1 MAVKDFTSL
10 LGKKSSGTN
19 FADLATAYFSG
30 NRKQSNRNRNL
41 LLAGLIF
48 NAKESKMQSQ
58 VMSQLEDLEDEKTY
72 KLANS
77 KANYNKQLKLQNQYD
92 EIQNKGIPE
101 YYDADA
107 EIEFNKWVENNGLN
121 SSYYDGSNISGTKQ
135 KRAFK
140 QNFANA
146 QYEEFKKIY
155 GEDTPRLGSEEE
167 YTKEALEYIKAKRRE
182 ITSPQNISL
191 VHRGLNKLSGG
202 RIGGDYQD
210 KLLEKTKTE
219 QAEYDKQ
226 VKDAEIFNNPI
237 ARLNIVGMD
246 KEAKAELTS
255 PIDQKNIIIERGQI
269 NSVLESQYGVS
280 SESAYG
286 KALKQQFQSL
296 PQNERTVNAFE
307 TEVASSITN
316 RFIKEHEFTVQEIT
330 NKYAKLKDTDQYKTM
345 DEKEFTALRDKEIR
359 TAIGVPNAEEDIK
372 DAARFYAGLAADME
386 ANAEWNRVDPITGK
400 LAPGPDAPAKK
411 AAYLKQKE
419 DEFFENKI
427 AGEFGI
433 KTKAQIK
440 QQLYPTIAIDTA
452 TLVASGHDATTLAVA
467 STRIDQT
474 LLAKY
479 KTSTVPEDQA
489 LYRYITNGVEQ
500 GGLGGDTIAN
510 TSWDDETNQYQ
521 AIIKDLKQQS
531 YVKNLVRNAQY
542 NIDLL
547 MSDPDE
553 IAGFANP

>member
-10 LGKKSSGTN
+10 LGKKSAGTN
-19 FADLATAYFSG
+19 FGDLAAAYFSG
-30 NRKQSNRNRNL
+30 NRKKSNRNRNL
-41 LLAGLIF
+41 LLASFLF

-72 KLANS
+72 KLANA
-77 KANYNKQLKLQNQYD
+77 KANYDKQLKLQNQYD
-92 EIQNKGIPE
+92 EIQNKTVSQ

-107 EIEFNKWVENNGLN
+107 NTAFDKWVEDNGLN

-140 QNFANA
+140 ENFAKA
-146 QYEEFKKIY
+146 QYEEFKKVY
-155 GEDTPRLGSEEE
+155 GEDTPRLGSKEE
-167 YTKEALEYIKAKRRE
+167 YTKEALDYIKAKRRE

-191 VHRGLNKLSGG
+191 VHRGLNKISGG

-219 QAEYDKQ
+219 QAEYAQQ

-246 KEAKAELTS
+246 ANDRKELVS
-255 PIDQKNIIIERGQI
+255 PIQQKNIIIERGQI
-269 NSVLESQYGVS
+269 DTVLESQYGVS
-280 SESAYG
+280 PESAYG
-286 KALKQQFQSL
+286 KALKQQFQEL
-296 PQNERTVNAFE
+296 PRNERTVNAFE
-307 TEVASSITN
+307 TEVSSSITN
-316 RFIKEHEFTVQEIT
+316 KFIKEHEFTVRDIT
-330 NKYAKLKDTDQYKTM
+330 NKYAQLRDTDQYKTM
-345 DEKEFTALRDKEIR
+345 DETEFNALRDKEIR
-359 TAIGVPNAEEDIK
+359 TAIGVPNTEEDIK

-386 ANAEWNRVDPITGK
+386 ANADWNRDDPGK
-400 LAPGPDAPAKK
+400 DALDKK

-419 DEFFENKI
+419 AEFFENKI

-479 KTSTVPEDQA
+479 KTSTKPEDQA
-489 LYRYITNGVEQ
+489 LYRYITTGVEQ

-510 TSWDDETNQYQ
+510 IYGCF
-521 AIIKDLKQQS
+521 QS
-531 YVKNLVRNAQY
+531 ISLVPRK
-542 NIDLL
+542 
-547 MSDPDE
+547 P
-553 IAGFANP
+553 

>member
-1 MAVKDFTSL
+1 MATKDFTSL
-10 LGKKSSGTN
+10 LGQKSAGTN

-30 NRKQSNRNRNL
+30 NNKKSNRSRNL
-41 LLAGLIF
+41 LLASLLF

-58 VMSQLEDLEDEKTY
+58 VMQNLQDLEDEKTY
-72 KLANS
+72 KLANA
-77 KANYNKQLKLQNQYD
+77 KNNYNTQLKLQNQYD
-92 EIQNKGIPE
+92 EIQNKGIAT
-101 YYDADA
+101 YYDTDA
-107 EIEFNKWVENNGLN
+107 EAAFDKWVETNGLN

-135 KRAFK
+135 KREFK
-140 QNFANA
+140 EKFANA
-146 QYEEFKKIY
+146 QYENFKKIY

-210 KLLEKTKTE
+210 KLLERTKKEEADYNRQIEKAT
-219 QAEYDKQ
+219 
-226 VKDAEIFNNPI
+226 IFNNPI

-246 KEAKAELTS
+246 EKAQAELTS
-255 PIDQKNIIIERGQI
+255 PIQQKNIIIERGQI
-269 NSVLESQYGVS
+269 DDVLDSQYGIS
-280 SESAYG
+280 PESAYG

-296 PQNERTVNAFE
+296 PTNERTVNAFE

-316 RFIKEHEFTVQEIT
+316 RFIKEHEYTVQEIT
-330 NKYAKLKDTDQYKTM
+330 KKYTQLKNTDQYKTM
-345 DEKEFTALRDKEIR
+345 DETEFNALRDKEIR
-359 TAIGVPNAEEDIK
+359 DTIGVPNVEEDIK

-386 ANAEWNRVDPITGK
+386 ANADWNRDD
-400 LAPGPDAPAKK
+400 PGPDAAKK
-411 AAYLKQKE
+411 KKAYLKQKE

-452 TLVASGHDATTLAVA
+452 TLVASGHQATTRAVA

-489 LYRYITNGVEQ
+489 LYRYITTGVEQ
-500 GGLGGDTIAN
+500 GGLGGDTIKN
-510 TSWDDETNQYQ
+510 SSWDDETNQYRS
-521 AIIKDLKQQS
+521 IIQDLKQQS

-547 MSDPDE
+547 MSDTDE
-553 IAGFANP
+553 IAGFSNP

>member
-10 LGKKSSGTN
+10 LGKKSAGTN
-19 FADLATAYFSG
+19 FGDLAAAYFSG
-30 NRKQSNRNRNL
+30 NRKKSNRNRNL
-41 LLAGLIF
+41 LLASFLF

-72 KLANS
+72 KLANA
-77 KANYNKQLKLQNQYD
+77 KANYDKQLKLQNQYD
-92 EIQNKGIPE
+92 EIQNKTVSQ

-107 EIEFNKWVENNGLN
+107 NTAFDKWVEDNGLN

-140 QNFANA
+140 ENFAKA
-146 QYEEFKKIY
+146 QYEEFKKVY
-155 GEDTPRLGSEEE
+155 GEDTPRLGSKEE
-167 YTKEALEYIKAKRRE
+167 YTKEALDYIKAKRRE

-191 VHRGLNKLSGG
+191 VHRGLNKISGG

-219 QAEYDKQ
+219 QAEYAQQ

-246 KEAKAELTS
+246 ANDRKELVS
-255 PIDQKNIIIERGQI
+255 PIQQKNIIIERGQI
-269 NSVLESQYGVS
+269 DTVLESQYGVS
-280 SESAYG
+280 PESAYG
-286 KALKQQFQSL
+286 KALKQQFQEL
-296 PQNERTVNAFE
+296 PRNERTVNAFE
-307 TEVASSITN
+307 TEVSSSITN
-316 RFIKEHEFTVQEIT
+316 KFIKEHEFTVRDIT
-330 NKYAKLKDTDQYKTM
+330 NKYAQLRDTDQYKTM
-345 DEKEFTALRDKEIR
+345 DEQEFTALRDKEIR
-359 TAIGVPNAEEDIK
+359 TAIGIPNAEEDIK

-400 LAPGPDAPAKK
+400 LAPGLDAPAKK

-419 DEFFENKI
+419 AEFFENKI

-467 STRIDQT
+467 NTRIDQT

-479 KTSTVPEDQA
+479 KNSTIPEDQA
-489 LYRYITNGVEQ
+489 LYRYITKD
-500 GGLGGDTIAN
+500 LGADTIGN

-553 IAGFANP
+553 IAGFAN

>member
-10 LGKKSSGTN
+10 LGKKSAGTN
-19 FADLATAYFSG
+19 FGDLAAAYFSG
-30 NRKQSNRNRNL
+30 NNKKSNRSRNL
-41 LLAGLIF
+41 LLASFLF
-48 NAKESKMQSQ
+48 NAKESQMQSQ
-58 VMSQLEDLEDEKTY
+58 VMNQLEDLEDEKTY
-72 KLANS
+72 KLANA

-92 EIQNKGIPE
+92 EIQNKGISE
-101 YYDADA
+101 YYGADA
-107 EIEFNKWVENNGLN
+107 EIEFNKWVEDNGLN

-135 KRAFK
+135 KREFK
-140 QNFANA
+140 EKFANA
-146 QYEEFKKIY
+146 QYEEFKKVY

-202 RIGGDYQD
+202 RIGGGYQE
-210 KLLEKTKTE
+210 KLLEKTKKE
-219 QAEYDKQ
+219 QGEYDQQ
-226 VKDAEIFNNPI
+226 VLDAEIFNNPI
-237 ARLNIVGMD
+237 ARLNVVGMD
-246 KEAKAELTS
+246 AKAKAELTS
-255 PIDQKNIIIERGQI
+255 PIQQKNIIIERGQI
-269 NSVLESQYGVS
+269 DDVLESQYGVS
-280 SESAYG
+280 PESAYG

-296 PQNERTVNAFE
+296 PRKERTVNAFE

-316 RFIKEHEFTVQEIT
+316 RFIKEHEFTVKEIT
-330 NKYAKLKDTDQYKTM
+330 NKYAQLRDTDQYKTM
-345 DEKEFTALRDKEIR
+345 DETEFNALRDKEIR
-359 TAIGVPNAEEDIK
+359 ETIGVPNVAQDIK
-372 DAARFYAGLAADME
+372 DGARFYAGLAADLE
-386 ANAEWNRVDPITGK
+386 ANADWNRSD
-400 LAPGPDAPAKK
+400 AGPDALKKK

-419 DEFFENKI
+419 QEFFENKI
-427 AGEFGI
+427 AGEFGL

>member
-10 LGKKSSGTN
+10 LGKKSAGTN
-19 FADLATAYFSG
+19 FGDLAAAYFSG
-30 NRKQSNRNRNL
+30 NNKKSNRSRNL
-41 LLAGLIF
+41 LLASFLF
-48 NAKESKMQSQ
+48 NAKESQMQSQ
-58 VMSQLEDLEDEKTY
+58 VMNQLEDLEDEKTY
-72 KLANS
+72 KLANA

-92 EIQNKGIPE
+92 EIQNKGISE

-135 KRAFK
+135 KREFK
-140 QNFANA
+140 DKFANA
-146 QYEEFKKIY
+146 QHEEFKKVY

-202 RIGGDYQD
+202 RIGGGYQE
-210 KLLEKTKTE
+210 KLLEKTKKE
-219 QAEYDKQ
+219 QGEYDQQ
-226 VKDAEIFNNPI
+226 VLDAEIFNNPI
-237 ARLNIVGMD
+237 ARLNVVGMD
-246 KEAKAELTS
+246 AKAKAELTS
-255 PIDQKNIIIERGQI
+255 PIQQKNIIIERGQI
-269 NSVLESQYGVS
+269 DDVLESQYGVS
-280 SESAYG
+280 PDSAYG

-296 PQNERTVNAFE
+296 PRNERTVNAFE

-316 RFIKEHEFTVQEIT
+316 RFIKEHEFTVKEIT
-330 NKYAKLKDTDQYKTM
+330 NKYAQLRDTDQYKTM
-345 DEKEFTALRDKEIR
+345 DETEFNALRDKEIR
-359 TAIGVPNAEEDIK
+359 ETIGVPNVAQDIK
-372 DAARFYAGLAADME
+372 DGARFYAGLAADLE
-386 ANAEWNRVDPITGK
+386 ANADWNRS
-400 LAPGPDAPAKK
+400 DAGLDALKKK

-419 DEFFENKI
+419 QEFFENKI
-427 AGEFGI
+427 AGEFGL

-452 TLVASGHDATTLAVA
+452 TLVASGHDATTVAIA

-479 KTSTVPEDQA
+479 KTSTKPEDQA
-489 LYRYITNGVEQ
+489 LYRYITTSVEQ

>member
-10 LGKKSSGTN
+10 LGKKSAGTN

-41 LLAGLIF
+41 LLAGFLF

-72 KLANS
+72 KLANA
-77 KANYNKQLKLQNQYD
+77 KANYAKQLKLQNQYD
-92 EIQNKGIPE
+92 EIQNKGISE

-135 KRAFK
+135 KREFK
-140 QNFANA
+140 NKFANA
-146 QYEEFKKIY
+146 QYEEFKKVY
-155 GEDTPRLGSEEE
+155 GGDTPRLGSEEE

-202 RIGGDYQD
+202 RIGGGYQD
-210 KLLEKTKTE
+210 KLLEKTKKE
-219 QAEYDKQ
+219 QSEYDQQ
-226 VKDAEIFNNPI
+226 VLDAEIFNNPI
-237 ARLNIVGMD
+237 ARLNVVGMD
-246 KEAKAELTS
+246 AKAKAELTS
-255 PIDQKNIIIERGQI
+255 PIQQKNIIIERGQI
-269 NSVLESQYGVS
+269 DDVLESQYGVS
-280 SESAYG
+280 PESAYG

-316 RFIKEHEFTVQEIT
+316 RFIKEHEFTVKEIT
-330 NKYAKLKDTDQYKTM
+330 NKYAQLRDTDQYKTM
-345 DEKEFTALRDKEIR
+345 DETEFNALRDKEIR

-386 ANAEWNRVDPITGK
+386 ANADWNRDDPGK
-400 LAPGPDAPAKK
+400 DALDKK

-419 DEFFENKI
+419 AEFFENKI

-479 KTSTVPEDQA
+479 KTSTKPEDQA
-489 LYRYITNGVEQ
+489 LYRYITTGVEQ

>member
-1 MAVKDFTSL
+1 MATKDFTSL
-10 LGKKSSGTN
+10 LGQKSAGTN

-30 NRKQSNRNRNL
+30 NNKKSNRSRNL
-41 LLAGLIF
+41 LLASLFF

-58 VMSQLEDLEDEKTY
+58 VMQNLQDLEDEKTY
-72 KLANS
+72 KLANA
-77 KANYNKQLKLQNQYD
+77 KNNYNTQLKLQNQYD
-92 EIQNKGIPE
+92 EIQNKGITT
-101 YYDADA
+101 YYDVDA
-107 EIEFNKWVENNGLN
+107 EAAFDKWVETNGLN

-135 KRAFK
+135 KREFK
-140 QNFANA
+140 EKFANA
-146 QYEEFKKIY
+146 QYENFKKIY

-210 KLLEKTKTE
+210 KLLERTKKEEADYNRQIEKAT
-219 QAEYDKQ
+219 
-226 VKDAEIFNNPI
+226 IFNNPI

-246 KEAKAELTS
+246 EKAQAELTS
-255 PIDQKNIIIERGQI
+255 PIQQKNIIIERGQI
-269 NSVLESQYGVS
+269 DDVLESQYGIS
-280 SESAYG
+280 PESAYG

-296 PQNERTVNAFE
+296 PTTERTVNAFE

-316 RFIKEHEFTVQEIT
+316 RFIKEHEYTVQEIT
-330 NKYAKLKDTDQYKTM
+330 KKYAQLKNTDQYKTM
-345 DEKEFTALRDKEIR
+345 DETEFNALRDKEIR
-359 TAIGVPNAEEDIK
+359 DTIGVPNVEEDIK

-386 ANAEWNRVDPITGK
+386 ANADWNRDD
-400 LAPGPDAPAKK
+400 PGPDAPKK
-411 AAYLKQKE
+411 KKAYLKQKE

-433 KTKAQIK
+433 KTKEQIK

-452 TLVASGHDATTLAVA
+452 TLVASGHQATTTAIA

-479 KTSTVPEDQA
+479 KTSTIPEDQD
-489 LYRYITNGVEQ
+489 LYNYITRDVAK
-500 GGLGGDTIAN
+500 GGLGGDTIKN
-510 TSWDDETNQYQ
+510 SSWDDETNQYRS
-521 AIIKDLKQQS
+521 IIQELKQQS

-547 MSDPDE
+547 MSDSE
-553 IAGFANP
+553 QIAGFSNP

>member
-10 LGKKSSGTN
+10 LGKKSAGTN
-19 FADLATAYFSG
+19 FGDLAAAYFSG
-30 NRKQSNRNRNL
+30 NRKKSNRNRNL
-41 LLAGLIF
+41 LLASFLF

-72 KLANS
+72 KLANA
-77 KANYNKQLKLQNQYD
+77 KANYAKQLKLQNQYD

-121 SSYYDGSNISGTKQ
+121 ASYYDGSNISGTKQ
-135 KRAFK
+135 KREFK
-140 QNFANA
+140 NNFANS
-146 QYEEFKKIY
+146 QYNEFKKVY
-155 GEDTPRLGSEEE
+155 GADTPRLGSEEE
-167 YTKEALEYIKAKRRE
+167 YTKEALDYIKAKRRE

-246 KEAKAELTS
+246 AKSKAELTS
-255 PIDQKNIIIERGQI
+255 PINQKNIIIERGQI
-269 NSVLESQYGVS
+269 DDVLESQYGVS
-280 SESAYG
+280 PESAYG

-296 PQNERTVNAFE
+296 PRNERTVNAFE

-330 NKYAKLKDTDQYKTM
+330 NKYAQLKNTDQYKTM
-345 DEKEFTALRDKEIR
+345 DETEFNALRDKEIR

-386 ANAEWNRVDPITGK
+386 ANADWNRAD
-400 LAPGPDAPAKK
+400 AGPDALKKK

-452 TLVASGHDATTLAVA
+452 TLVASGHDDTTLAVA
-467 STRIDQT
+467 GTRIDQT

-489 LYRYITNGVEQ
+489 LYRYITTGVEQ

-553 IAGFANP
+553 IARFANP

>member
-1 MAVKDFTSL
+1 MADKDFTSL
-10 LGKKSSGTN
+10 LGKKSAGTN

-41 LLAGLIF
+41 LLAGFLF

-58 VMSQLEDLEDEKTY
+58 VMSQLEDLEDEKTF
-72 KLANS
+72 KLANARS
-77 KANYNKQLKLQNQYD
+77 NYDKQLKLQNQYD
-92 EIQNKGIPE
+92 KIQTDGVGT

-107 EIEFNKWVENNGLN
+107 NIAFDKWVEANELN
-121 SSYYDGSNISGTKQ
+121 TSYYDGSNVSGTKQ
-135 KRAFK
+135 KREFK
-140 QNFANA
+140 EKFANA
-146 QYEEFKKIY
+146 QYEEFKKVY

-191 VHRGLNKLSGG
+191 VHKGLNKLSGG

-210 KLLEKTKTE
+210 KLLEKTKKE
-219 QAEYDKQ
+219 QGEYETQ
-226 VKDAEIFNNPI
+226 VQSAAIFNNPI

-246 KEAKAELTS
+246 ANDKKELTS
-255 PIDQKNIIIERGQI
+255 SINEKNIIIERGQI
-269 NSVLESQYGVS
+269 DDVLDTQYGIS
-280 SESAYG
+280 ADSAYG
-286 KALKQQFQSL
+286 KALKQQFQEL
-296 PQNERTVNAFE
+296 PRNERTVNAFE

-316 RFIKEHEFTVQEIT
+316 RFIKEHEFTVREIT
-330 NKYAKLKDTDQYKTM
+330 NKYAQLKDSDQYKTM
-345 DEKEFTALRDKEIR
+345 DETEFTALRDKEIR
-359 TAIGVPNAEEDIK
+359 AAIGIPNVEQDIK

-386 ANAEWNRVDPITGK
+386 ANADWNRADPGK
-400 LAPGPDAPAKK
+400 DAEDKK
-411 AAYLKQKE
+411 KVYLKQKE
-419 DEFFENKI
+419 AEFFENKI

-467 STRIDQT
+467 NTRIDQT

-479 KTSTVPEDQA
+479 KNSTLPEDQA
-489 LYRYITNGVEQ
+489 LYRYITKD
-500 GGLGGDTIAN
+500 LGADTIGN

-521 AIIKDLKQQS
+521 AAIKDLKQQS
-531 YVKNLVRNAQY
+531 YVKNIVRNAQY

-553 IAGFANP
+553 IAGFAP

>member
-10 LGKKSSGTN
+10 LGKKSAGTN

-41 LLAGLIF
+41 LLAGFLF

-72 KLANS
+72 KLANAKS
-77 KANYNKQLKLQNQYD
+77 NYAKQLKLQNQYD
-92 EIQNKGIPE
+92 EIQNKGISE

-135 KRAFK
+135 KREFK
-140 QNFANA
+140 NKFANA
-146 QYEEFKKIY
+146 QYEEFKKVY
-155 GEDTPRLGSEEE
+155 GGDTPRLGSEEE

-202 RIGGDYQD
+202 MIGGGYQD

-219 QAEYDKQ
+219 QSEYDQQ
-226 VKDAEIFNNPI
+226 VLDAEIFNNPI
-237 ARLNIVGMD
+237 ARLNVVGMD
-246 KEAKAELTS
+246 AKAKAELTS
-255 PIDQKNIIIERGQI
+255 PIQQKNIIIERGQI
-269 NSVLESQYGVS
+269 DDVLESQYGVS
-280 SESAYG
+280 PESAYG

-316 RFIKEHEFTVQEIT
+316 RFIKEHEFTVKEIT
-330 NKYAKLKDTDQYKTM
+330 NKYAQLRKTDQYRTM
-345 DEKEFTALRDKEIR
+345 DETEFNSLRDKEIR
-359 TAIGVPNAEEDIK
+359 ETIGVPNVEQDIK

-386 ANAEWNRVDPITGK
+386 ANADWNRDDPGK
-400 LAPGPDAPAKK
+400 DALNKK

-419 DEFFENKI
+419 AEFFENKI

-489 LYRYITNGVEQ
+489 LYRYITTGVEQ

-510 TSWDDETNQYQ
+510 TSWDNETNQYQ

-547 MSDPDE
+547 MSDPDD

>member
-1 MAVKDFTSL
+1 MATKDFTSL
-10 LGKKSSGTN
+10 LGQKSAGTN

-30 NRKQSNRNRNL
+30 NNKKSNRSRNL
-41 LLAGLIF
+41 LLASLLF

-58 VMSQLEDLEDEKTY
+58 VMQNLQDLEDEKTY
-72 KLANS
+72 KLANA
-77 KANYNKQLKLQNQYD
+77 KNNYNTQLKLQNQYD
-92 EIQNKGIPE
+92 EIQNKGITT

-107 EIEFNKWVENNGLN
+107 EAAFDKWVETNGLN

-135 KRAFK
+135 KREFK
-140 QNFANA
+140 EKFANA
-146 QYEEFKKIY
+146 QYENFKKIY

-210 KLLEKTKTE
+210 KLLERTKKEEADYNRQIEKAT
-219 QAEYDKQ
+219 
-226 VKDAEIFNNPI
+226 IFNNPI

-246 KEAKAELTS
+246 EKAQAELTS
-255 PIDQKNIIIERGQI
+255 PIQQKNIIIERGQI
-269 NSVLESQYGVS
+269 DDVLDSQYGIS
-280 SESAYG
+280 PESAYG

-296 PQNERTVNAFE
+296 PTNERTVNAFE

-316 RFIKEHEFTVQEIT
+316 RFIKEHEYTVQEIT
-330 NKYAKLKDTDQYKTM
+330 KKYAQLKNTDQYKTM
-345 DEKEFTALRDKEIR
+345 DETEFNALRDKEIR
-359 TAIGVPNAEEDIK
+359 DTIGVPNVKEDIK

-400 LAPGPDAPAKK
+400 LAPGPDADKK
-411 AAYLKQKE
+411 KKAYLKQKE

-452 TLVASGHDATTLAVA
+452 TLVASGHEATTRAVA

-489 LYRYITNGVEQ
+489 LYRYITTGVEQ
-500 GGLGGDTIAN
+500 GGLGGDTIKN
-510 TSWDDETNQYQ
+510 SSWDDETNQYRS
-521 AIIKDLKQQS
+521 IIQDLKQQS

-553 IAGFANP
+553 IAGFSNP

>member
-10 LGKKSSGTN
+10 LGKKSAGTN

-41 LLAGLIF
+41 LLAGFLF

-72 KLANS
+72 KLANAKS
-77 KANYNKQLKLQNQYD
+77 NYDKQLKLQNQYD
-92 EIQNKGIPE
+92 KIQTDGVGT

-107 EIEFNKWVENNGLN
+107 NTAFDKWVEDNGLN

-140 QNFANA
+140 ENFAKA
-146 QYEEFKKIY
+146 QYEEFKKVY
-155 GEDTPRLGSEEE
+155 GEDTPRLGSKEE
-167 YTKEALEYIKAKRRE
+167 YTKEALDYIKAKRRE

-219 QAEYDKQ
+219 QAEYAQQ

-246 KEAKAELTS
+246 SNDRKELVS
-255 PIDQKNIIIERGQI
+255 PINENNIIIERGQI
-269 NSVLESQYGVS
+269 DTVLESQYGIS
-280 SESAYG
+280 PESAYG

-296 PQNERTVNAFE
+296 EQKERTVNAFE

-330 NKYAKLKDTDQYKTM
+330 NKYAKLRDTAQYQTM
-345 DEKEFTALRDKEIR
+345 DETEFTALRDKEIR
-359 TAIGVPNAEEDIK
+359 TAIGVPNVEEDIK

-411 AAYLKQKE
+411 TAYLKQKE
-419 DEFFENKI
+419 AEFFENKI

-467 STRIDQT
+467 NTRIDQT

-479 KTSTVPEDQA
+479 KNSTIPEDQA
-489 LYRYITNGVEQ
+489 LYRYITKD
-500 GGLGGDTIAN
+500 LGADTIGN

-521 AIIKDLKQQS
+521 AAIKDLKQQS

-553 IAGFANP
+553 IAGFAP